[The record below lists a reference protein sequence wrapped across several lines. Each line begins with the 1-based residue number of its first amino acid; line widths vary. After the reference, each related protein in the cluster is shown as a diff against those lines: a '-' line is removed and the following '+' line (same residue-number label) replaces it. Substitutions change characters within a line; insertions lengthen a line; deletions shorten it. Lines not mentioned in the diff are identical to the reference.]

1 MSFYEFRAPF
11 EVLLAVG
18 GVAAASVAAVC
29 AATSPSVALA
39 AATPPDAAGSSAI
52 AVATATPA
60 GAAATPPATLA
71 ASTEDPLGCLHA
83 GNGFLRAKIRG
94 AVNLDLDWHNA
105 EMQCDGGARP
115 NNSGVRVSFAG
126 PKSSDGRRVRMV
138 FGVGRATEGR
148 DGRALPTNLT
158 VIFEG
163 EQRLF
168 ATRGQDRCTVDQLAQ
183 ERVGDLGGPLRTYR
197 IVAHGFCISP
207 ASSLDDATHILVSSF
222 DFAGRVTFGD

>member
-1 MSFYEFRAPF
+1 
-11 EVLLAVG
+11 G
-18 GVAAASVAAVC
+18 IGAVC
-29 AATSPSVALA
+29 AAAS
-39 AATPPDAAGSSAI
+39 
-52 AVATATPA
+52 
-60 GAAATPPATLA
+60 PPATVA
-71 ASTEDPLGCLHA
+71 VPTADPPGCLHA

-105 EMQCDGGARP
+105 EMQCEGGARP

-197 IVAHGFCISP
+197 IVAHGFCIDP
-207 ASSLDDATHILVSSF
+207 VGALSSNETIVINSF
-222 DFAGRVTFGD
+222 DFAGRIVFTQPDALATAKKAITP

>member
-1 MSFYEFRAPF
+1 MGPHEFRAPVG
-11 EVLLAVG
+11 VLLAVV
-18 GVAAASVAAVC
+18 GVAAAGIGAVC
-29 AATSPSVALA
+29 AAAS
-39 AATPPDAAGSSAI
+39 
-52 AVATATPA
+52 
-60 GAAATPPATLA
+60 PPATVA
-71 ASTEDPLGCLHA
+71 VPTADPPGCLHA

-105 EMQCDGGARP
+105 EMQCEGGARP

-163 EQRLF
+163 EQRMF

-207 ASSLDDATHILVSSF
+207 ASSLDDAAHILVSSF

>member
-1 MSFYEFRAPF
+1 MLSTAT
-11 EVLLAVG
+11 L
-18 GVAAASVAAVC
+18 VAAACSAA
-29 AATSPSVALA
+29 SQS
-39 AATPPDAAGSSAI
+39 
-52 AVATATPA
+52 
-60 GAAATPPATLA
+60 ATLA
-71 ASTEDPLGCLHA
+71 SPAESSSTPPQPPGLENPLARQDLDTKGCLHS

-94 AVNLDLDWHNA
+94 AVNLDLDWHNGD
-105 EMQCDGGARP
+105 MQCDGGARP

-126 PKSSDGRRVRMV
+126 PRTSDGRRVRMV

-148 DGRALPTNLT
+148 SGRALPTNLT

-163 EQRLF
+163 EKRLF

-183 ERVGDLGGPLRTYR
+183 ERVGDLGGPVRTYR

-207 ASSLDDATHILVSSF
+207 ASALDDSAHILVSSF